1 MFNKL
6 LLKTESAKE
15 IIDRIGRNIS
25 TAITGLDDSRLVYFI
40 VNLLQ
45 EIKNNVLLVAHDN
58 YHLLKY
64 YDDLAVLLDE
74 DQLLVYPE
82 VEIMPHEQII
92 ADMTELSERISVL
105 EQMIYHSGKRK
116 IILVTIR
123 TLLEKMMPV
132 ERFREYS
139 LEIKTGQEL
148 NLRDISGH
156 LSVLGYERV
165 SMVESPGQFSV
176 RGGILDIFTISKKKP
191 YRIEL
196 FGDEVDSIREFEIT
210 TQRSQENLEEVVIP
224 PAREIVI
231 SGEIIEKAVPLIKK
245 DSSEAAARLIKMGN
259 KEEAVYLQE
268 KMNDCMENLKE
279 IGEFPGYEQFL
290 PYFYEN
296 LSNFLDY
303 LPDETFIFLDQAD
316 KIWRNIENYCEEI
329 AGTQTTL
336 LEQGS
341 ILPGYIQNFLTV
353 DEIIHEISNYTCL
366 CFFSNYRKT
375 PFAREFESFDFRTS
389 GVEPFHGKMDLLAE
403 RLKEL
408 VREGYQIVLTV
419 GSSSKVRNLSE
430 FLKENK
436 LPVTPDE
443 RNFGEGQILLR
454 TGFLSEGFIFEDIKL
469 AVYTDKEI
477 FGVKKAR
484 KRKIKALEEGVKIS
498 SIDELNIGDYV
509 VHENH
514 GIGKY
519 LGVQSIKVQNQ
530 YQDYLVIK
538 YAGEDKLYVPT
549 DQVNLVQKYIGADQN
564 TPKLYKLGGNE
575 WNKVKRKVQ
584 NSVREMAFGLLEL
597 YAERETIK
605 GYAFSSDTVW
615 QQEFEET
622 FPFEETP
629 DQYKAIQDV
638 KKDME
643 SDTPMD
649 RLICG
654 DVGYGKTEVA
664 IRAAFKAVM
673 DGKQTAVLVPT
684 TILAQQHYNTFRE
697 RMANYP
703 ITIEMISRFKTPV
716 EQKEILKK
724 LALGEIDII
733 IGTHRLLSD
742 DIIFSDLGLLIIDE
756 EQRFGVSHKEKI
768 KNIKRN
774 VDVLTMTATP
784 IPRTLHMA
792 LVGVRDM
799 SVIETPPENRYPIR
813 TYIREFNPE
822 LIRDAIRKELARG
835 GQIYFVH
842 NRVEDI
848 EEKANLIAKLVP
860 ECKIAIA
867 HGQMYEHKLERL
879 MLDFYEQKYDLLLC
893 TTIIETGLDV
903 PTVNTIIINRAEQ
916 MGLAQLYQL
925 RGRVGRS
932 NKIAYAYLLYEK
944 DRILPELAEKR
955 LKAIKE
961 FTNLGSGFKIAM
973 RDLEIR
979 GAGNLLGPEQHGHI
993 ASVGF
998 SLYCKLLDSA
1008 VQELKGKKRET
1019 DIDVEIKLKINAF
1032 IPEIYISDSAM
1043 KIEIY
1048 KKISRLK
1055 NEEDFTDIIDEL
1067 IDRFGDP
1074 PPEVMNLIKVSR
1086 IRAKA
1091 KKLGIVKVEQ
1101 KKSYISCYF
1110 NTQDKLDSKVLI
1122 ALIEK
1127 YPGQIKIRT
1136 GRETVIGV
1144 KTINIDRF
1152 EAVINDFLALNSA
1165 LKS

>member
-1 MFNKL
+1 MAELGK
-6 LLKTESAKE
+6 
-15 IIDRIGRNIS
+15 
-25 TAITGLDDSRLVYFI
+25 RL
-40 VNLLQ
+40 
-45 EIKNNVLLVAHDN
+45 
-58 YHLLKY
+58 
-64 YDDLAVLLDE
+64 
-74 DQLLVYPE
+74 
-82 VEIMPHEQII
+82 
-92 ADMTELSERISVL
+92 SVL
-105 EQMIYHSGKRK
+105 EQMIFLPGKGK

-123 TLLEKMMPV
+123 TLLRKMMPV

-139 LEIKTGQEL
+139 LEVKTGLEL
-148 NLRDISGH
+148 NLRDVSHH
-156 LSVLGYERV
+156 LSILGYERV
-165 SMVESPGQFSV
+165 SMVETLGQFSI
-176 RGGILDIFTISKKKP
+176 RGGILDIFTITKKHP

-196 FGDEVDSIREFEIT
+196 FGDEVDSIREFEIA
-210 TQRSQENLEEVVIP
+210 TQRSKENLEKIIISPV
-224 PAREIVI
+224 REIVTFGENI
-231 SGEIIEKAVPLIKK
+231 SKAVPQIRN
-245 DSSEAAARLIKMGN
+245 DSREAVARLAKMGN
-259 KEEAVYLQE
+259 KEEATYLQE
-268 KMNDCMENLKE
+268 KMNESLETLEEN
-279 IGEFPGYEQFL
+279 GDFPGYEQFL
-290 PYFYEN
+290 PYYYDK

-303 LPDETFIFLDQAD
+303 LPDGTILFMDQGD
-316 KIWRNIENYCEEI
+316 KIWQNIESYRREL
-329 AGTQTTL
+329 ALTQTTL

-341 ILPGYIQNFLTV
+341 IIPSYIHNFLTV
-353 DEIIHEISNYTCL
+353 DEILQQINRFTYL
-366 CFFSNYRKT
+366 CFFSSFIKT
-375 PFAREFESFDFRTS
+375 PFTQQIERFDFSTR
-389 GVEPFHGKMDLLAE
+389 GVEPFHGKMEMLAE
-403 RLKEL
+403 RLMDLINKD
-408 VREGYQIVLTV
+408 YQIVLTL
-419 GSSSKVRNLSE
+419 SSISKVRKLSE
-430 FLKENK
+430 FLKEKDLLVSLEEKNFA
-436 LPVTPDE
+436 E
-443 RNFGEGQILLR
+443 RQVLLR
-454 TGFLSEGFIFEDIKL
+454 VGTLSEGFIFEDIKL
-469 AVYTDKEI
+469 AVYTEKEI
-477 FGVKKAR
+477 FGKKQVR
-484 KRKIKALEEGVKIS
+484 KRKMRDLEEGVKIS

-519 LGVQSIKVQNQ
+519 LGVQAIEVQNQ

-549 DQVNLVQKYIGADQN
+549 EQVNLVQKYIGADQN
-564 TPKLYKLGGNE
+564 SPKLYKLGGSD
-575 WNKVKRKVQ
+575 WNKVKGKVQ
-584 NSVREMAFGLLEL
+584 NSVREMAIGLLEL
-597 YAERETIK
+597 YAERETVK

-629 DQYKAIQDV
+629 DQYKAILEV

-673 DGKQTAVLVPT
+673 EGKQTAILVPT
-684 TILAQQHYNTFRE
+684 TILAQQHYNTFKE
-697 RMANYP
+697 RIENYP
-703 ITIEMISRFKTPV
+703 ITIEMISRFRTPA
-716 EQKEILKK
+716 EQKEVLRK
-724 LALGEIDII
+724 LALGEVDIV

-756 EQRFGVSHKEKI
+756 EQRFGVTHKEKL

-813 TYIREFNPE
+813 TYIREFNSE
-822 LIRDAIRKELARG
+822 LIRDAIRKELGRG

-848 EEKANLIAKLVP
+848 EEKASFIAKLVP

-879 MLDFYEQKYDLLLC
+879 MLEFYEQKYDLLLC

-903 PTVNTIIINRAEQ
+903 PSVNTIIIDRAEQ

-932 NKIAYAYLLYEK
+932 NKIAYAYLIYGK
-944 DRILPELAEKR
+944 DRILPEIAEKR

-1008 VQELKGKKRET
+1008 VQELRGKKRET
-1019 DIDVEIKLKINAF
+1019 DTDVEIKLRIDAY
-1032 IPEIYISDSAM
+1032 IPEEYISDSGM

-1048 KKISRLK
+1048 KKISK
-1055 NEEDFTDIIDEL
+1055 IEKEEDFTDIIDEL

-1074 PPEVMNLIKVSR
+1074 PAEVMNLIKISR
-1086 IRAKA
+1086 IRAKV

-1101 KKSYISCYF
+1101 KKSYISCHF
-1110 NTQDKLDSKVLI
+1110 NSQNKLDSKGLI
-1122 ALIEK
+1122 GLIDK
-1127 YPGQIKIRT
+1127 YPGQIKIKT
-1136 GRETVIGV
+1136 GKEIVIGI

-1152 EAVINDFLALNSA
+1152 EEIIGAYLALNSV
-1165 LKS
+1165 LQS